1 MMHGNV
7 WGVWNRG
14 KRRATRATGK
24 RKRGIGK
31 RGEEEK
37 RRREKGKRRSHHRET
52 TCVSDVYVMSEC

>member
-1 MMHGNV
+1 MMHG
-7 WGVWNRG
+7 GVWNRG
-14 KRRATRATGK
+14 RATRATGK

-52 TCVSDVYVMSEC
+52 TCVSDVYMMSTEIEFRI